1 MANVTLQTQSIDDI
15 VSFLND
21 VRDTGFIDQSVFES
35 IGDQLRIQTE
45 KRFKNQV
52 DPDGNSWAPLE
63 EKYAKR
69 KAKKATRQKILQ
81 FEGRL
86 FDTLVSQAT
95 DYSVKFGSN
104 SIYANTHQ
112 FGSEDG
118 DIPARPFLGINDED
132 KQIIADEL
140 QDAWENW
147 LAQRA

>member
-1 MANVTLQTQSIDDI
+1 MANVSLQKYSLEE
-15 VSFLND
+15 VVNFLND
-21 VRDTGFIDQSVFES
+21 VRATGFINQALFEA
-35 IGDQLRIQTE
+35 IGEQLRIQTLKRAE
-45 KRFKNQV
+45 KEE
-52 DPDGNSWAPLE
+52 DPDGNRWAPLE

-69 KAKKATRQKILQ
+69 KAKKAPRQKILQ

-112 FGSEDG
+112 YGSEDG

-132 KQIIADEL
+132 KKIIADEL
-140 QDAWENW
+140 QDAWELW
-147 LAQRA
+147 LSERS